1 MSVIRPFYIRAS
13 IDGRNTALEGGPK
26 AKTGGQQII
35 LKQRKNGESV
45 TAFSI
50 LSYPENRDGKLH
62 LITKVFDRDNKKVA
76 EYETEY

>member
-1 MSVIRPFYIRAS
+1 MNVRPFYFTAS
-13 IDGRNTALEGGPK
+13 IDGCKTSPSGGPRS
-26 AKTGGQQII
+26 KTGGQQII

-45 TAFSI
+45 TAFTV